1 MTALHDARVTPI
13 WRFGDA
19 PVRLGRCVVTIGVFD
34 GVHQGHARLIGRAV
48 DLAGGAKLPAVLVTF
63 DPHPALVVGRRR
75 DVGVLTTVGQR
86 ADLAGELGID
96 AVCVLPFTRELARL
110 APLDFVEQV
119 LVRGL
124 HAESVVV
131 GANFTF
137 GHRAQGDIGTLNR
150 LSRQHGLRAESV
162 RLLQDA
168 DRPYSSTR
176 IRELI
181 RRGDLTGAAEALGR
195 PHTVA
200 GMLDAASSPSVATSF
215 HTVASTVLPPSGD
228 YHCLLDDG
236 AAAIAR
242 IDESGHV
249 TVRVDARA
257 RRAASLR
264 FLSRQPGP
272 TSPRTDR
279 QSTTAPEP
287 TRLPDRLAVSS

>member
-1 MTALHDARVTPI
+1 MTALQDAGITPI

-48 DLAGGAKLPAVLVTF
+48 DLARGAGLPAVLVTF
-63 DPHPALVVGRRR
+63 DPHPALVVGPPR
-75 DVGVLTTVGQR
+75 DVAVLTTVEQR
-86 ADLAGELGID
+86 ADLAGALGID

-124 HAESVVV
+124 NAESVVV

-137 GHRAQGDIGTLNR
+137 GHRARGDIGTLNR
-150 LSRQHGLRAESV
+150 LGRQHGLRAESV
-162 RLLQDA
+162 ALLQA
-168 DRPYSSTR
+168 GDRPCSSTR

-181 RRGDLTGAAEALGR
+181 RIGDLTGAAEALGR

-200 GMLDAASSPSVATSF
+200 GMLDAASSQSLATSF
-215 HTVASTVLPPSGD
+215 HTVAGTALPPPGD

-236 AAAIAR
+236 AAAVANV
-242 IDESGHV
+242 DGSGHV
-249 TVRVDARA
+249 TVRADSGV
-257 RRAASLR
+257 RRAATLR
-264 FLSRQPGP
+264 FLSRQFGP
-272 TSPRTDR
+272 TAQLATRQPRTSPR
-279 QSTTAPEP
+279 P
-287 TRLPDRLAVSS
+287 TRPPDRLAVS